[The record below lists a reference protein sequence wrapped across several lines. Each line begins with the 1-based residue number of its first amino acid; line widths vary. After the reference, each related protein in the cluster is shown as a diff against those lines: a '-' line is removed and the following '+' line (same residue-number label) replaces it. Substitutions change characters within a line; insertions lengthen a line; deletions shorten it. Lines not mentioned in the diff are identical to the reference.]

1 MRITELDLRCLIR
14 ETLDEQV
21 QGPRRGEIS
30 RKWQAAMV
38 DPSGRPQTAPVF
50 RQGGKVDIRVVEPDY
65 KKTGT
70 ILHYDVEPASR
81 QSLPVQTKSEK
92 SLKGLWNEYADH
104 DFFRDEV
111 IKVHWFGAYAGK
123 KDTIR
128 SFDKFFDFVSQ
139 NVSRNNRN
147 DLSCLGF
154 LKSDPWLISN
164 TLASSDPPFFGVI
177 VKGHVSF
184 AGAGDPMTQWT
195 SMSDPKTLKLHAG
208 SGTVK
213 RPSMRPGETA
223 SIETQL
229 DMMMLDEETFRSAD
243 KEENELIVDNWRVEK
258 VVINRVL
265 FCKPGVEELVQK
277 LSDIGVPVVWNNNK
291 EYNGYCS

>member
-1 MRITELDLRCLIR
+1 MRITERQLRQIIR
-14 ETLDEQV
+14 EALDEQV
-21 QGPRRGEIS
+21 QGARRAEIS
-30 RKWQAAMV
+30 KKWQTAMV

-50 RQGGKVDIRVVEPDY
+50 RQDGKVDVRVVEPNY
-65 KKTGT
+65 KKTGK

-104 DFFRDEV
+104 NFFRDEV
-111 IKVHWFGAYAGK
+111 IKVHWFGAYAGT
-123 KDTIR
+123 KDTTS

-154 LKSDPWLISN
+154 LKNDPWLISN
-164 TLASSDPPFFGVI
+164 TLASGNAPLFGII
-177 VKGHVSF
+177 VKGRVSF
-184 AGAGDPMTQWT
+184 AAAGDPMTQWT
-195 SMSDPKTLKLHAG
+195 SMTDPKTLKLHAG
-208 SGTVK
+208 SGAVK

-223 SIETQL
+223 SIENQL
-229 DMMMLDEETFRSAD
+229 DMMMLDEETFRSAN

-258 VVINRVL
+258 VVINRSL
-265 FCKPGVEELVQK
+265 FCNQTVEAMVQK
-277 LSDIGVPVVWNNNK
+277 LSDIGVSVTWNNNK
-291 EYNGYCS
+291 EYNGYCT

>member
-1 MRITELDLRCLIR
+1 MIAELDLRCLIR
-14 ETLDEQV
+14 EMLNEQV

-38 DPSGRPQTAPVF
+38 DPTGRPQTVPVF
-50 RQGGKVDIRVVEPDY
+50 GQGGKMNVRVVEPDY
-65 KKTGT
+65 KETGR
-70 ILHYDVEPASR
+70 IMHYDVEPASR

-92 SLKGLWNEYADH
+92 TLKGLWNEYADH
-104 DFFRDEV
+104 DFFRDKV
-111 IKVHWFGAYAGK
+111 IKVHWFGAYA
-123 KDTIR
+123 DTTR

-154 LKSDPWLISN
+154 LKNDPWLISN
-164 TLASSDPPFFGVI
+164 TLASGNAPLFGII
-177 VKGHVSF
+177 VKGRVSF
-184 AGAGDPMTQWT
+184 AAAGDPMTQWT
-195 SMSDPKTLKLHAG
+195 SKSDPKTLKFHAG

-223 SIETQL
+223 SIENQL

-243 KEENELIVDNWRVEK
+243 REENELIVDNWRVEK
-258 VVINRVL
+258 VVINRLL
-265 FCKPGVEELVQK
+265 FCNPNVEEMVQK

-291 EYNGYCS
+291 EYDGYCS